1 LLQRPRAAPSAAERS
16 RCCDK
21 LVRMSND
28 TPDID
33 QTPSALLM
41 RLRAEHRELD
51 RTIAELQANPTPEA
65 LALQRMKKRKLR
77 LKDCI
82 ARLESDMIPDE
93 PA

>member
-1 LLQRPRAAPSAAERS
+1 
-16 RCCDK
+16 
-21 LVRMSND
+21 MSTD

-33 QTPSALLM
+33 QSRSALLM
-41 RLRAEHRELD
+41 RLRTEHRDLD
-51 RTIAELQANPTPEA
+51 HTIAELQATPAPEA
-65 LALQRMKKRKLR
+65 LAMQRMKKRKLQ